1 MKKILSV
8 FAAAALLFGFAS
20 CSGDLHD
27 KVVTKLEFGSDYYL
41 AGDMTNWEKGPLIP
55 MTADESDPA
64 KFWAVFDATG
74 EAQNFCFTKDA
85 SWTGQIGG
93 DLISAGTL
101 GKDIKYESKDNG
113 FGGFNAN
120 LSGLVSGNTYKLVA
134 TATNDGT
141 IQIDCAESKAPNYFL
156 LDGFY
161 LKGSFD
167 AGWAFDM
174 KKVIMNGVKDTATGD
189 VTYTVMFIATA
200 ATEEGMISKF
210 NDNDSFYKAVKDND
224 TVSAKDGKE
233 ITLSTSSDGT
243 GNIKFSDLEVGKGYF
258 VNVVTSVDET
268 VKISIKEA
276 ASIQIVGVQVV
287 GLNNADYEGK
297 TFIFGGG
304 QIGWPSKWDGSEA
317 TATTVKN
324 GVATL
329 KLETPKKLYET
340 GTKITIMGTVKGD
353 WNCKIASLYK
363 QNSDE
368 NKDGSIDISKFA
380 IDYTDYIIYA
390 DVTGLNSGDKVEWK
404 LVKPTVTVSVTGLPE
419 AANGKELYFTGD
431 FNSWTKPG
439 EEGTYKVTVADGSIS
454 LVASVDA
461 KSSGKFAAAGWTKP
475 EVCGAKKEDD
485 NGENIAWDGLS
496 FGKTLKGIYVETI
509 DKADGKIYCCTWT
522 VE

>member
-167 AGWAFDM
+167 EGWAFDK
-174 KKVIMNGVKDTATGD
+174 KKVLMDGVKDTATGD
-189 VTYTVMFIATA
+189 VTYKVTIIATN
-200 ATEEGMISKF
+200 TEEKACIARF
-210 NDNDSFYKAVKDND
+210 DDSVTYKGVS
-224 TVSAKDGKE
+224 VSAKDGEAKK
-233 ITLSTSSDGT
+233 LSTDGE
-243 GNIKFSDLEVGKGYF
+243 NIKFTDLEKGKGYF

-276 ASIQIVGVQVV
+276 ASIQIIGVQVV
-287 GLNNADYEGK
+287 GLNKDDYEGQK
-297 TFIFGGG
+297 LVFGGD
-304 QIGWPSKWDGSEA
+304 QIGWPTKWDGSEKV
-317 TATTVKN
+317 TTVTN

-329 KLETPKKLYET
+329 KLASPIKLYDV
-340 GTKITIMGTVKGD
+340 GTKVT
-353 WNCKIASLYK
+353 IASTIAGPDWGKCL
-363 QNSDE
+363 
-368 NKDGSIDISKFA
+368 KDHYQEGANASIDISKFA

-390 DVTGLNSGDKVEWK
+390 DVTGLAKGDAIEWK
-404 LVKPTVTVSVTGLPE
+404 LIKPTVTVSVTGLP
-419 AANGKELYFTGD
+419 ADANGKELYFTGN
-431 FNSWTKPG
+431 FNGWTEPG
-439 EEGTYKVTVADGSIS
+439 KEGSYKVTVADGSIS

-461 KSSGKFAAAGWTKP
+461 KSSGKFGAAGWKKP
-475 EVCGAKKEDD
+475 EICALNEK
-485 NGENIAWDGLS
+485 GEAGDISWQELS
-496 FGKTLKGIYVETI
+496 FGKTLKGVYSKTLT
-509 DKADGKIYCCTWT
+509 KDGGDVYICNWT

>member
-1 MKKILSV
+1 MKKILTGV
-8 FAAAALLFGFAS
+8 IAAAALLFGFAS

-74 EAQNFCFTKDA
+74 EAQSFCFTKDA
-85 SWTGQIGG
+85 AWTGQIGG

-113 FGGFNAN
+113 FGGVNAN

-167 AGWAFDM
+167 EGWAFDK
-174 KKVIMNGVKDTATGD
+174 KKVLMDGVKDTATGD
-189 VTYTVMFIATA
+189 VTYKVTIIATN
-200 ATEEGMISKF
+200 TEEKACIARF
-210 NDNDSFYKAVKDND
+210 DDSVTYKGVS
-224 TVSAKDGKE
+224 VSAKDGEAKK
-233 ITLSTSSDGT
+233 LSTDGE
-243 GNIKFSDLEVGKGYF
+243 NIKFTDLEIGKGYF
-258 VNVVTSVDET
+258 VYVVTSVDET

-276 ASIQIVGVQVV
+276 ASIQIIGVQVV
-287 GLNNADYEGK
+287 GLNKADYEGQK
-297 TFIFGGG
+297 LVFGGD
-304 QIGWPSKWDGSEA
+304 QIGWPDKWDGSEKV
-317 TATTVKN
+317 TTVTN

-329 KLETPKKLYET
+329 KLASPIKLYDV
-340 GTKITIMGTVKGD
+340 GTKVT
-353 WNCKIASLYK
+353 IASTIAGPDWGKCLKDHY
-363 QNSDE
+363 QEGE
-368 NKDGSIDISKFA
+368 NASIDISKFA

-390 DVTGLNSGDKVEWK
+390 DVTGLAKGDAIEWK
-404 LVKPTVTVSVTGLPE
+404 LIKPTVTVSVTGLPDD
-419 AANGKELYFTGD
+419 ANGKELYFTGD
-431 FNSWTKPG
+431 FNKWTKPG

>member
-1 MKKILSV
+1 MKKILTGV
-8 FAAAALLFGFAS
+8 IAAAALLLGFAS

-27 KVVTKLEFGSDYYL
+27 KEVVKLEFGSDYYL

-64 KFWAVFDATG
+64 KFWAVFDATAD
-74 EAQNFCFTKDA
+74 AQNFCFTKDA

-167 AGWAFDM
+167 GKTWPFDM
-174 KKVIMNGVKDTATGD
+174 KKVLMDGVKDTATGD
-189 VTYTVMFIATA
+189 VTYKVTIIADH
-200 ATEEGMISKF
+200 TEEEACIARFDGSVT
-210 NDNDSFYKAVKDND
+210 YKGVS
-224 TVSAKDGKE
+224 VSAKDGEAKK
-233 ITLSTSSDGT
+233 LSTDGE
-243 GNIKFSDLEVGKGYF
+243 NIKFTDLEKGKGYF
-258 VNVVTSVDET
+258 VYVVTSVDET

-276 ASIQIVGVQVV
+276 ASIQIIGVQVV
-287 GLNNADYEGK
+287 GLNKDDYEGQK
-297 TFIFGGG
+297 LVFGGD
-304 QIGWPSKWDGSEA
+304 QIGWPDKWDGSEKV
-317 TATTVKN
+317 TTVTN

-329 KLETPKKLYET
+329 KLASPKKLYDV
-340 GTKITIMGTVKGD
+340 GSKVTILST
-353 WNCKIASLYK
+353 IA
-363 QNSDE
+363 NSDWSKRLAAYYQE
-368 NKDGSIDISKFA
+368 DNGNGSIDISKFA

-390 DVTGLNSGDKVEWK
+390 DVTGLAKGDAIEWK

-419 AANGKELYFTGD
+419 AANGKDLYFTGN
-431 FNSWTKPG
+431 FNSWKKPG
-439 EEGTYKVTVADGSIS
+439 EEGTYKVTVKDGSFS

-461 KSSGKFAAAGWTKP
+461 TSSGKFAAAGWTKP
-475 EVCGAKKEDD
+475 EICASNEK
-485 NGENIAWDGLS
+485 GEAGDISWQELS
-496 FGKTLKGIYVETI
+496 FGKTLKGVYSKTLT
-509 DKADGKIYCCTWT
+509 KDGGDVYICNWT

>member
-167 AGWAFDM
+167 TGWAFDM
-174 KKVIMNGVKDTATGD
+174 KKVLMDGVKDTATGD
-189 VTYTVMFIATA
+189 VTYKVTIIATN
-200 ATEEGMISKF
+200 TEEEACIARFDGSVT
-210 NDNDSFYKAVKDND
+210 YKGVS
-224 TVSAKDGKE
+224 VSAKDGEAKK
-233 ITLSTSSDGT
+233 LSTDGE
-243 GNIKFSDLEVGKGYF
+243 NIKFTDLEKGKGYF
-258 VNVVTSVDET
+258 VYVVTSVDET

-276 ASIQIVGVQVV
+276 ASIQIIGVQVV
-287 GLNNADYEGK
+287 GLNKADYEGQK
-297 TFIFGGG
+297 LVFGGD
-304 QIGWPSKWDGSEA
+304 QIGWPAPDKWDGSEK
-317 TATTVKN
+317 ATTVTN

-329 KLETPKKLYET
+329 KLASPIKLYDV
-340 GTKITIMGTVKGD
+340 GTKVTIASTIAGPD
-353 WNCKIASLYK
+353 WNKRLAAYYQEDK
-363 QNSDE
+363 GN
-368 NKDGSIDISKFA
+368 GSIDISKFA

-390 DVTGLNSGDKVEWK
+390 DVTGLAKGDAIEWK
-404 LVKPTVTVSVTGLPE
+404 LIKPTVTISVTGLPDD
-419 AANGKELYFTGD
+419 ANGKELYFTGD
-431 FNSWTKPG
+431 FNGWTKPG

-475 EVCGAKKEDD
+475 EICALDEKDNNKGA
-485 NGENIAWDGLS
+485 NISWQDLS
-496 FGKTLKGIYVETI
+496 FGKTLKGVYSKTLGEAEDVVYICNWSVE
-509 DKADGKIYCCTWT
+509 
-522 VE
+522 

>member
-1 MKKILSV
+1 MKKILTGV
-8 FAAAALLFGFAS
+8 IAVAALLLGFAS

-27 KVVTKLEFGSDYYL
+27 KEVVKLEFGSDYYL
-41 AGDMTNWEKGPLIP
+41 AGDMTNWGKGPLIP

-64 KFWAVFDATG
+64 KFWAVFDATAD
-74 EAQNFCFTKDA
+74 AQNFCFTKDA

-167 AGWAFDM
+167 KDWAFDM
-174 KKVIMNGVKDTATGD
+174 KKVLMDGVKDTATGD
-189 VTYTVMFIATA
+189 VTYTVMFIATD
-200 ATEEGMISKF
+200 ATEQGMISKF

-233 ITLSTSSDGT
+233 ITLSTSSTDT
-243 GNIKFSDLEVGKGYF
+243 GNIKFTDLEKGKGYF

-276 ASIQIVGVQVV
+276 ASIQIIGVQVV

-304 QIGWPSKWDGSEA
+304 QIGWPSDWDGSEA

-324 GVATL
+324 GVATV

-340 GTKITIMGTVKGD
+340 GTKITIMGTVKGNWD
-353 WNCKIASLYK
+353 CKIASLYK
-363 QNSDE
+363 QNDGNS
-368 NKDGSIDISKFA
+368 DGSIDISKFA

-390 DVTGLNSGDKVEWK
+390 DATGLNSGDKVEWK
-404 LVKPTVTVSVTGLPE
+404 LVKPTVTVSVTGLP
-419 AANGKELYFTGD
+419 ADANGKELYFTGD
-431 FNSWTKPG
+431 FNKWTEPAK
-439 EEGTYKVTVADGSIS
+439 EGTYKVTVADGSIS

-461 KSSGKFAAAGWTKP
+461 KSSGKFAAAGWKKP
-475 EVCGAKKEDD
+475 EICALDAEK
-485 NGENIAWDGLS
+485 GEAANISWQDLS
-496 FGKTLKGIYVETI
+496 FGKTLKGVYSKTLTK
-509 DKADGKIYCCTWT
+509 DDGDVYICNWT

>member
-1 MKKILSV
+1 MKKILTGV
-8 FAAAALLFGFAS
+8 IAAAALLFGFAS

-41 AGDMTNWEKGPLIP
+41 AGDMTNWEKGTLIP

-74 EAQNFCFTKDA
+74 EAQSFCFTKDA

-167 AGWAFDM
+167 TGWAFDM
-174 KKVIMNGVKDTATGD
+174 KKVLMDGVKDTATGD
-189 VTYTVMFIATA
+189 VTYKVTIIATK
-200 ATEEGMISKF
+200 TEEEACIARFDGSVT
-210 NDNDSFYKAVKDND
+210 YKGVS
-224 TVSAKDGKE
+224 VSAKDGEAKK
-233 ITLSTSSDGT
+233 LSTDGE
-243 GNIKFSDLEVGKGYF
+243 NIKFTDLEIGKGYF
-258 VNVVTSVDET
+258 VYVVTSVDET

-276 ASIQIVGVQVV
+276 ASIQIIGVQVV
-287 GLNNADYEGK
+287 GLNKADYEGK

-304 QIGWPSKWDGSEA
+304 QIGWPSAWDGSEA

-324 GVATL
+324 GVATV
-329 KLETPKKLYET
+329 KLETPIKLYET
-340 GTKITIMGTVKGD
+340 GTKITIAGTVKGN

-363 QNSDE
+363 QDAGNT
-368 NKDGSIDISKFA
+368 DGSIDISKFA

-404 LVKPTVTVSVTGLPE
+404 LVKPTVTVSVTGLPA

-439 EEGTYKVTVADGSIS
+439 KEGSYKVTVADGSIS

-461 KSSGKFAAAGWTKP
+461 KSSGKFGSAGWKKP
-475 EVCGAKKEDD
+475 EICALDAEK
-485 NGENIAWDGLS
+485 GEAANISWQDLS
-496 FGKTLKGIYVETI
+496 FGKTLKGVYSKTLTK
-509 DKADGKIYCCTWT
+509 DDGDVYICNWT

>member
-1 MKKILSV
+1 MKKILTGV
-8 FAAAALLFGFAS
+8 IAVAALLLGFAS

-27 KVVTKLEFGSDYYL
+27 KEVVKLEFGSDYYL

-93 DLISAGTL
+93 NLISAGTL

-167 AGWAFDM
+167 TGWAFDM
-174 KKVIMNGVKDTATGD
+174 KKVLMDGVKDTATGD
-189 VTYTVMFIATA
+189 VTYKVTIIADH
-200 ATEEGMISKF
+200 TEEEACIARFDGSVT
-210 NDNDSFYKAVKDND
+210 YKGVS
-224 TVSAKDGKE
+224 VSAKDGEAKK
-233 ITLSTSSDGT
+233 LSTDGE
-243 GNIKFSDLEVGKGYF
+243 NIKFTDLEKGKGYF

-276 ASIQIVGVQVV
+276 ASIQIIGVQVV
-287 GLNNADYEGK
+287 GLNKDDYEGQK
-297 TFIFGGG
+297 LVFGGD
-304 QIGWPSKWDGSEA
+304 QIGWPTKWDGSEKV
-317 TATTVKN
+317 TTVTN

-329 KLETPKKLYET
+329 KLASPIKLYDV
-340 GTKITIMGTVKGD
+340 GTKVT
-353 WNCKIASLYK
+353 IASTIAGPDWGKCLKDHY
-363 QNSDE
+363 QEGE
-368 NKDGSIDISKFA
+368 NASIDISKFA

-390 DVTGLNSGDKVEWK
+390 DVTGLAKGDAIEWK
-404 LVKPTVTVSVTGLPE
+404 LIKPTVTVSVTGLP
-419 AANGKELYFTGD
+419 ADANGKELYFTGD

>member
-1 MKKILSV
+1 MKKILTGV
-8 FAAAALLFGFAS
+8 IAVAALLLGFAS

-27 KVVTKLEFGSDYYL
+27 KEVVKLEFGSDYYL

-64 KFWAVFDATG
+64 KFWAVFDATAD
-74 EAQNFCFTKDA
+74 AQNFCFTKDA

-113 FGGFNAN
+113 FGGVNAN

-167 AGWAFDM
+167 KDWAFDM
-174 KKVIMNGVKDTATGD
+174 KKVLMDGVKDTATGD
-189 VTYTVMFIATA
+189 VTYKVTIIADH
-200 ATEEGMISKF
+200 TEEEACIARFDGSVT
-210 NDNDSFYKAVKDND
+210 YKGVS
-224 TVSAKDGKE
+224 VSAKDGEAKK
-233 ITLSTSSDGT
+233 LSTDGE
-243 GNIKFSDLEVGKGYF
+243 NIKFTDLEKGKGYF
-258 VNVVTSVDET
+258 VYVVTSVDET

-276 ASIQIVGVQVV
+276 ASIQIIGVQVV

-304 QIGWPSKWDGSEA
+304 QIGWPSAWDGSEK
-317 TATTVKN
+317 ATTVTN

-340 GTKITIMGTVKGD
+340 GTKITIAGTVKD
-353 WNCKIASLYK
+353 NWNCKIASLYK
-363 QNSDE
+363 QDAGNT
-368 NKDGSIDISKFA
+368 DGSIDISKFA

-404 LVKPTVTVSVTGLPE
+404 LVKPTVTVSVTGLP
-419 AANGKELYFTGD
+419 ADANGKELYFTGD
-431 FNSWTKPG
+431 FNKWTEPAK
-439 EEGTYKVTVADGSIS
+439 EGTYKVTVADGSIS

-461 KSSGKFAAAGWTKP
+461 KSSGKFAAAGWKKP
-475 EVCGAKKEDD
+475 EICALDAEK
-485 NGENIAWDGLS
+485 GEAANISWQDLS
-496 FGKTLKGIYVETI
+496 FGKTLKGVYSKTLTK
-509 DKADGKIYCCTWT
+509 DDGDVYICNWT

>member
-1 MKKILSV
+1 MKKILTGV
-8 FAAAALLFGFAS
+8 IAVAALLLGFAS

-27 KVVTKLEFGSDYYL
+27 KEVVKLEFGSDYYL

-64 KFWAVFDATG
+64 KFWAVFDATAD
-74 EAQNFCFTKDA
+74 AQNFCFTKDA

-93 DLISAGTL
+93 KLISAGTL

-167 AGWAFDM
+167 DWAFDM
-174 KKVIMNGVKDTATGD
+174 KKVLMDGVKDTATGD
-189 VTYTVMFIATA
+189 VTYKVTIIADH
-200 ATEEGMISKF
+200 TEEEACIARFDGSVT
-210 NDNDSFYKAVKDND
+210 YKGVS
-224 TVSAKDGKE
+224 VSAKDGEAKK
-233 ITLSTSSDGT
+233 LSTDGE
-243 GNIKFSDLEVGKGYF
+243 NIKFTDLEKGKGYF
-258 VNVVTSVDET
+258 VYVVTSVDET

-276 ASIQIVGVQVV
+276 ASIQIIGVQVV

-317 TATTVKN
+317 TVTTVKN

-340 GTKITIMGTVKGD
+340 GTKITIAGTVKD
-353 WNCKIASLYK
+353 NWNCKIASLYK
-363 QNSDE
+363 QNDGNS
-368 NKDGSIDISKFA
+368 NGSIDISKFA

-404 LVKPTVTVSVTGLPE
+404 LVKPTVTVSVTGLP
-419 AANGKELYFTGD
+419 ADANGKELYFTGD
-431 FNSWTKPG
+431 FNKWTEPAK
-439 EEGTYKVTVADGSIS
+439 EGTYKVTVADGSIS

-461 KSSGKFAAAGWTKP
+461 KSSGKFAAAGWKKP
-475 EVCGAKKEDD
+475 EICALDAEK
-485 NGENIAWDGLS
+485 GEAANISWQDLS
-496 FGKTLKGIYVETI
+496 FGKTLKGVYSKTLTK
-509 DKADGKIYCCTWT
+509 DDGDVYICNWT